1 MILSQPEPRNP
12 RGSGPDWLHYM
23 SWSSTDVYPPQG
35 GAAERVPQDHQTK
48 CNHVL
53 SGRATLAPI
62 GHALRM
68 ESDDEQRVMSTG
80 LVEYFVLAVPDESG
94 VAVICKALQ
103 QLIAQGTIRVLDLVV
118 VEHADDRL
126 VVHEPDSPAAPE
138 RPSDVVGTTPGVLS
152 QHDIALAASAL
163 PPHFIGVI
171 VVTDDRWAEPLALA
185 VQRAGGHIVGGD
197 RVSARRLAALPVD
210 GPSLEG
216 GN

>member
-1 MILSQPEPRNP
+1 
-12 RGSGPDWLHYM
+12 M

-35 GAAERVPQDHQTK
+35 GATERGPRDHQTK
-48 CNHVL
+48 CNHVMP
-53 SGRATLAPI
+53 GRATPAPV
-62 GHALRM
+62 GRAPCM

-94 VAVICKALQ
+94 VAVICEALEH
-103 QLIAQGTIRVLDLVV
+103 LIAQGTIRVLDLVV

-126 VVHEPDSPAAPE
+126 VVREPDSPAAPK

-152 QHDIALAASAL
+152 HHDIALAASAL
-163 PPHFIGVI
+163 PPHVIGVI

-197 RVSARRLAALPVD
+197 RVSARRLAALPID
-210 GPSLEG
+210 DPSVEG
-216 GN
+216 GD